1 MPAIL
6 ATILRVFAGI
16 GVGELID
23 KVLPGKVE
31 TPYQKAPNR
40 MTKLLILGGVIA
52 AGAIAFG
59 FISKKLKLKL

>member
-16 GVGELID
+16 GVGELIE

-31 TPYQKAPNR
+31 TPYAKQPNR
-40 MTKLLILGGVIA
+40 MTKLLIFGGVIA
-52 AGAIAFG
+52 VGAIAFS

>member
-6 ATILRVFAGI
+6 ATVLRVFAGL
-16 GVGELID
+16 GLGELLE

-31 TPYQKAPNR
+31 TPYAAQPNR
-40 MTKLLILGGVIA
+40 MTKLLIFGAVVA
-52 AGAIAFG
+52 AGAIAFS